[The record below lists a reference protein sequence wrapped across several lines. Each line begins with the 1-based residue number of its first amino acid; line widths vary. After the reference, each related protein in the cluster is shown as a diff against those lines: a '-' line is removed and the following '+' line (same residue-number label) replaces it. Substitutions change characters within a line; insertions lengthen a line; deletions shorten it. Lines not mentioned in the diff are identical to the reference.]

1 MRLSTP
7 TFMTLLVSLVL
18 VVAGAVAHYG
28 NVQIPGMGT
37 HGTLAIFVGY
47 IVLLLGVLVRGL

>member
-18 VVAGAVAHYG
+18 AAVSVIARLGIQLPVVGQHIWVPMLTAYV
-28 NVQIPGMGT
+28 
-37 HGTLAIFVGY
+37 
-47 IVLLLGVLVRGL
+47 VLLAGVLVRGL